1 MEKRFLVIKNKET
14 RQAIK
19 KFVFNLCDY
28 EYVNENKNLFML
40 DFCEINS
47 LDYRNFFAEI
57 TK

>member
-1 MEKRFLVIKNKET
+1 MEKRFLVIKNKT
-14 RQAIK
+14 SLKVIK

-28 EYVNENKNLFML
+28 DYVNFNKNLFML

-47 LDYRNFFAEI
+47 LDYRQYFCEI